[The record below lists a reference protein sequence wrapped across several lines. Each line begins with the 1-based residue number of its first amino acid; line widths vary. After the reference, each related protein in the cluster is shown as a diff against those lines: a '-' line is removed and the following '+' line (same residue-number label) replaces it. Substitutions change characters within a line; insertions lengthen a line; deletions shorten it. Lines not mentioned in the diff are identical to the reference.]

1 MLSVVHRWGGSM
13 KKTSIIKIVC
23 VIAVLLGIYRCTYY
37 KKLEPHIVL
46 VKQNTSFLHQT
57 LTIGQPLVVEG
68 QRGSQYYG
76 YLYVNGKKKEGYIS
90 SKKVQPYTFDESF
103 EKELTSFPDSY
114 KQPLRQCH

>member
-1 MLSVVHRWGGSM
+1 M
-13 KKTSIIKIVC
+13 
-23 VIAVLLGIYRCTYY
+23 
-37 KKLEPHIVL
+37 
-46 VKQNTSFLHQT
+46 
-57 LTIGQPLVVEG
+57 GQPLVVEG

-114 KQPLRQCH
+114 KHSHSSSVYTYDIHHSYVLILNNHYPS